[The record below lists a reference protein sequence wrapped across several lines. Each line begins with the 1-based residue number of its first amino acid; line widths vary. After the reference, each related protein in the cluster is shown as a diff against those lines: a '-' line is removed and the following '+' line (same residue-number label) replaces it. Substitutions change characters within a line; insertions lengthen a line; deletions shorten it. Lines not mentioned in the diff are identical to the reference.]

1 MPMNT
6 CTTVADRCMISD
18 LCKLSLV
25 ATVKDSSG
33 NYSVVQENCGS
44 GLGTIEG
51 SETTTLTVGL
61 VIMFVMVIY
70 AR

>member
-6 CTTVADRCMISD
+6 CTTVADLCMISD
-18 LCKLSLV
+18 LCMSLV